1 MKNKEIAQ
9 IFDRIADALEFKGEQ
24 VFRVL
29 AYRKAAR
36 IIEELSEDIEV
47 LNKEGRL
54 KDIPGIGEGIAKKI
68 DEYLKT
74 GVMKKYHEA
83 MAGIPQELL
92 ELLNIQNL
100 GPKTLKLANEKL
112 GVKNLSDLK
121 RVIENGSLAKLFRMG
136 EKKVDNIRKGI
147 ILYEQGQKR
156 IPIDTA
162 LLISEMVVD
171 YLKKA
176 PGIFNISPSGSLR
189 RMKETIGDIDILVTG
204 KNGQKIIDYFT
215 KMSEVTQV
223 LASGSTKGSV
233 IIGSEEEAVQV
244 DVRFVEPKSYGSA
257 LQYFTGSKE
266 HNIKLRSLAKEK
278 GLKLS
283 EYGIYLIKSNSKE
296 KYIAGETEEDVYQAL
311 GLPWIPPEIREDR
324 GEIEA
329 ALANNLPQLIGYDE
343 IKGDL
348 QVHSSYSDG
357 AATIEEIVQAGIKL
371 GYEYIAITDHSKTA
385 KYAGGLSEDHL
396 KMQWEEIDRIQ
407 AKYKKIKI
415 LKGIEVDIL
424 KSGNLDF
431 SDRILSNFDIVVAAV
446 HQGFKQNVTKRICSA
461 IENPYVKIIAHPT
474 GRLINKREGYDVDLE
489 KVLEHARKYQKILE
503 INAYPNR
510 LDLNDIWA
518 RRAKEMG
525 IKLAINTDAHG
536 VLDLNWMRFGI
547 GVARRAWL
555 EKQDVINTLS
565 WQELKKFLNQNK

>member
-9 IFDRIADALEFKGEQ
+9 IFYRIADALEFKGEQ
-24 VFRVL
+24 VFRIL

-47 LNKEGRL
+47 LNKEGKL

-68 DEYLKT
+68 DEYIKT

-121 RVIENGSLAKLFRMG
+121 SVIENGSLAKLFRMG

-162 LLISEMVVD
+162 LLISEMVVN
-171 YLKKA
+171 YLKKT
-176 PGIFNISPSGSLR
+176 PGILNISPSGSLR
-189 RMKETIGDIDILVTG
+189 RMKETVGDIDILVTG
-204 KNGQKIIDYFT
+204 KNGQKIINYFT

-233 IIGSEEEAVQV
+233 IIGLGEEAIQV

-266 HNIKLRSLAKEK
+266 HNIKLRSIAKEK

-296 KYIAGETEEDVYQAL
+296 KYIAGKTEEDVYQAL

-329 ALANNLPQLIGYDE
+329 ALANKLPQLISYDE

-348 QVHSSYSDG
+348 QVHSNYSDG
-357 AATIEEIVQAGIKL
+357 AATIAEIVQAGIKL

-385 KYAGGLSEDHL
+385 QYAGGLSEDHL
-396 KMQWEEIDRIQ
+396 KMQWDEIDRIQ

-431 SDRILSNFDIVVAAV
+431 SDRILSNLDIVVAAI

-474 GRLINKREGYDVDLE
+474 GRLINKREGYEVDLE
-489 KVLEHARKYQKILE
+489 KILEHARKYQKILE

-565 WQELKKFLNQNK
+565 WQELKKLLNQNK

>member
-233 IIGSEEEAVQV
+233 IIGSEEEAIQV

-296 KYIAGETEEDVYQAL
+296 KYIVGETEEDVYQAL

-348 QVHSSYSDG
+348 QVHSNYSDG